1 MLGHYAVADT
11 AVEHSESLG
20 DRVLVGTAEVR
31 VHDVGKTTLGSAVFV
46 AALPGRAEKQQSERI
61 VFAYSQIGADSEI
74 VALHGGAAVLDN
86 FAVEVAAAEPKIM
99 TGSVEVAVPPIQVDL
114 HAVVEDMQVVAA
126 VLTPLHTGRGR
137 REPLVE
143 S

>member
-1 MLGHYAVADT
+1 M
-11 AVEHSESLG
+11 
-20 DRVLVGTAEVR
+20 
-31 VHDVGKTTLGSAVFV
+31 
-46 AALPGRAEKQQSERI
+46 AALPRRAEKQQAERI
-61 VFAYSQIGADSEI
+61 VFAYSQIGADPKI
-74 VALHGGAAVLDN
+74 VALHGGTAVLDD
-86 FAVEVAAAEPKIM
+86 FSVEVATAQSQIVTCP
-99 TGSVEVAVPPIQVDL
+99 VEVAVPPIQIHL

>member
-1 MLGHYAVADT
+1 M
-11 AVEHSESLG
+11 
-20 DRVLVGTAEVR
+20 
-31 VHDVGKTTLGSAVFV
+31 
-46 AALPGRAEKQQSERI
+46 
-61 VFAYSQIGADSEI
+61 FAYSQAGAESKV
-74 VALHGGAAVLDN
+74 VALHGRAAVLDD
-86 FAVEVAAAEPKIM
+86 FAVEIAAAQPKVR
-99 TGSVEVAVPPIQVDL
+99 TCPVEVTVPPIQVHL